1 MTPIKYNL
9 ENIKKNIP
17 SNVKLVAVS
26 KTKPEADIIEAY
38 NCGQIIFGENRIQEL
53 QQKKQN
59 INLPIQWHMIGNLQ
73 SNKIKYISEFIT
85 LIQSVS
91 SFKLLTDIN
100 NEAKKINRIIPCLLQ
115 IHIAKEETKS
125 GFLESELLNLL
136 EKNNLQEFKNIR
148 IDGLMGI
155 ATFTNDTRQVE
166 KEFKSLNALF
176 NKLKSEYLNNTNF
189 TELSMGMSNDYM
201 IAIEQGSTMV
211 RIGSSI
217 FGDRVYS

>member
-136 EKNNLQEFKNIR
+136 EKNNLQEYKNIR

>member
-155 ATFTNDTRQVE
+155 ATFTNDSKQVE

>member
-91 SFKLLTDIN
+91 SFKLLTAIN

-155 ATFTNDTRQVE
+155 ATFTNDSKQVE

-211 RIGSSI
+211 RIGSFI